1 MTGQGKAAASGLTMR
16 RVLMAAAWS
25 AMTGAMFAA
34 GGAQAASDAVTIG
47 VLTDKNSIYAEFGGE
62 GSVVAAKLAIEDHG
76 GKALGKPVTLVSAD
90 HQNKA
95 DVGLAAVRKWYDVD
109 GVNAVFDVLNSGMAL
124 PIQLLAAEKDRLV
137 FVSGANNRD
146 LNGKSC
152 SPHGYTWG
160 YDSYSLSKA
169 VVSGLM
175 KQYGDKAR
183 KWFFITLDYAA
194 GHNIEIDSSDV
205 VKANGGE
212 VVGSARYSLGTNDFA
227 SILLKAQASGADVIG
242 LATGGRDLQNI
253 IKQAREFGLQQK
265 IATIFMTTTDIQGLG
280 LEMAKGL
287 PMTVDYYWD
296 RDDGSR
302 HFAERF
308 RKIHGK
314 VPTNTQAS
322 VYSAV
327 NHYLKAVDKAGTT
340 ETKKVIPV
348 LNEMLVND
356 AFTKDGKIR
365 ADGRMMRDMY
375 YAVIKTPQES
385 KAADD
390 FAKIVTVIPAD
401 QAFRPASQSE
411 CPALQAKP
419 ASQTR

>member
-1 MTGQGKAAASGLTMR
+1 MGLSYSLYRRGVLAAL
-16 RVLMAAAWS
+16 
-25 AMTGAMFAA
+25 TGAVMFSGAA
-34 GGAQAASDAVTIG
+34 LAAPDQVVIG

-76 GKALGKPVTLVSAD
+76 GQALGKPIKLVSGD

-95 DVGLAAVRKWYDVD
+95 DIGLATVRRWYDVE
-109 GVNAVFDVLNSGMAL
+109 GVDAVFDVLNSGMAL
-124 PIQLLAAEKDRLV
+124 PIQLLAAEKDKLV
-137 FVSGANNRD
+137 FVSGANNKD

-175 KQYGDKAR
+175 QQEGPKAK

-194 GHNIEIDSSDV
+194 GHNIEADSAAV

-212 VVGSARYSLGTNDFA
+212 VVGSVRYSLGTNDFA
-227 SILLKAQASGADVIG
+227 SALLKAQASGADVIG

-253 IKQAREFGLQQK
+253 IKQAGEFGLKQK
-265 IATIFMTTTDIQGLG
+265 IATIFLTTTDIQGLG
-280 LEMAKGL
+280 LDVAKGL

-302 HFAERF
+302 KFAERF
-308 RKIHGK
+308 KKIHGK

-327 NHYLKAVDKAGTT
+327 NHYLKAVTKAGATDT
-340 ETKKVIPV
+340 QKVIPV
-348 LNEMLVND
+348 LNEMIVED
-356 AFTKDGKIR
+356 GFTKNGKIR

-375 YAVIKTPQES
+375 YAIIKGPAES
-385 KAADD
+385 KYTDD

-401 QAFRPASQSE
+401 QAFRPVADSE
-411 CPALQAKP
+411 CPRLKK
-419 ASQTR
+419 